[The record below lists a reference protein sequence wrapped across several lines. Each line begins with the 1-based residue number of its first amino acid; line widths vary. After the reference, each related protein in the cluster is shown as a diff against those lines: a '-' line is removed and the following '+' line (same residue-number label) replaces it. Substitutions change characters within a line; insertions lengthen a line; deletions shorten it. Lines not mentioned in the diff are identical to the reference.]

1 MTHKLKLLIAVLSFG
16 CCSACDAPYG
26 PPIPLV
32 TKEGVTEAEKN
43 QDIIDCHA
51 GYRED
56 FGDNR
61 PTYDALA
68 RQDARHA
75 KVSETGFIEAQDAGR
90 TNA

>member
-1 MTHKLKLLIAVLSFG
+1 LFRLRCTLRAANSAGHKG
-16 CCSACDAPYG
+16 
-26 PPIPLV
+26 
-32 TKEGVTEAEKN
+32 GVTEAEKN